1 VGSEKYSLC
10 ILVKRGSFVTEL
22 TRHIG
27 QRIRLYRKSNGLT
40 LEELAARIHKS
51 KSSVSKY
58 ESGDIAVD
66 VETLVE
72 IANALGIDL
81 WQLLDVD
88 QVHNRPAFPDRVPT
102 GFFAKVNRFYMYY
115 LNKNSTRV
123 VRSVLEINYGGSHG
137 YSSILYADV
146 KDYENLFL
154 CRHLYY
160 GDIQYSDS
168 YVNLVMQNQNNLAE
182 RTFLNIANPF
192 GQSTVTTGMISG
204 TSAKYMVP
212 ISLKIILSQNKL
224 SVDKSLQDALRF
236 TKEDLRRM
244 RQTYCFSV
252 ERHYESEENE

>member
-1 VGSEKYSLC
+1 M
-10 ILVKRGSFVTEL
+10 TEL

-27 QRIRLYRKSNGLT
+27 QRIRLYRKSRDLT

-72 IANALGIDL
+72 LAKALEIDL

-88 QVHNRPAFPDRVPT
+88 EARNRPPFPDRILT

-137 YSSILYADV
+137 YTSILYADV
-146 KDYENLFL
+146 KDYDNLFQ

-168 YVNLVMQNQNNLAE
+168 YVNLVMQNQNNTAE

-192 GQSTVTTGMISG
+192 GQSNITVGMISG

-212 ISLKIILSQNKL
+212 ISLKFILSQHRMP
-224 SVDKSLQDALRF
+224 VDKALQDILRF
-236 TKEDLRRM
+236 SKEDFRLM
-244 RQTYCFSV
+244 RQTYCFAV
-252 ERHYESEENE
+252 ERLYESDEE